1 MGLIARSFDVAN
13 GEPFDLTQ
21 PAAFLLGL
29 VVLRRLQRG
38 ALCLLAPPCSSFC
51 WANMGT
57 SLRSW
62 LHPAG
67 DGGVAGV
74 RQGNFLAARSWLY
87 TIFARALGAATI
99 LEQPAHRAG
108 TAMEGQP
115 FFQKCIREFHTV
127 RLEVCQD
134 CWGAETR
141 KPTWLYVSHAVPWAW
156 MCEQKPEKVDMQN
169 RKKRQLM

>member
-1 MGLIARSFDVAN
+1 
-13 GEPFDLTQ
+13 
-21 PAAFLLGL
+21 
-29 VVLRRLQRG
+29 
-38 ALCLLAPPCSSFC
+38 
-51 WANMGT
+51 MGT

-74 RQGNFLAARSWLY
+74 RQGNFLAVRSWLY

-108 TAMEGQP
+108 TAMGRQP

-127 RLEVCQD
+127 RLEVRQD

-156 MCEQKPEKVDMQN
+156 MCEQKPENMDISFDEPHPHITHQSFGACMVACLFIS
-169 RKKRQLM
+169 QLRVSGC